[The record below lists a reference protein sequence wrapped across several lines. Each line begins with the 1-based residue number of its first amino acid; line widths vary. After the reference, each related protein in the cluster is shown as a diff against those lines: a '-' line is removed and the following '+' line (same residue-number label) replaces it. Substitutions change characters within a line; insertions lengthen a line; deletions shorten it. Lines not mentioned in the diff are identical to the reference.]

1 MELLLTS
8 LAAIGAFLF
17 HVGVVASIACTCLM
31 VGGVAVWLIARG
43 IDAIDSLNVEGRL
56 Q

>member
-8 LAAIGAFLF
+8 LSALGGFLY
-17 HVGVVASIACTCLM
+17 HVFVVASIACACLI
-31 VGGVAVWLIARG
+31 VGGVAAWLVARW
-43 IDAIDSLNVEGRL
+43 IEAIDSLNVERWF